1 MKNHLLM
8 QQVVLHTLSIQNGKE
23 KQIQRLHTTMAIL
36 MQNIKYNA
44 MDRDTELGMLSV
56 IITMIV
62 LYLSIWLFN

>member
-1 MKNHLLM
+1 MTMLLAGLYNREIMSILVAISFRCKTKQQSLTKINNH
-8 QQVVLHTLSIQNGKE
+8 
-23 KQIQRLHTTMAIL
+23 
-36 MQNIKYNA
+36 

>member
-1 MKNHLLM
+1 
-8 QQVVLHTLSIQNGKE
+8 
-23 KQIQRLHTTMAIL
+23 

-44 MDRDTELGMLSV
+44 MNRDTELGMLSV